1 MSKVV
6 EEPYKLVDEGDLTEE
21 EFRSFMFNNVVELH
35 TALNPNLFKGPM
47 VDLMYTNVMAE
58 NS

>member
-1 MSKVV
+1 M
-6 EEPYKLVDEGDLTEE
+6 EEAYKLVDEGDLTEE

-47 VDLMYTNVMAE
+47 VDLMYANVMAE